1 MRRSMS
7 QCPVCDTALVTTEMQ
22 CGECGTTLSGEF
34 SPPSCAFCS
43 LAEEQRTFLELFLRC
58 RGNLR
63 DVERQMGLS
72 YPTVRSRL
80 DVLLTQLGY
89 GPDAAAPTADD
100 SERRAV
106 LERLESGDLAAED
119 AIRLLEAM

>member
-1 MRRSMS
+1 MRRSLT
-7 QCPVCDTALVTTEMQ
+7 QCPVCDSALAITEFQ

-34 SPPSCAFCS
+34 PPPSCAFCS
-43 LAEEQRTFLELFLRC
+43 LAEEQRAFLELFLKC

-89 GPDAAAPTADD
+89 GPEAASPAPDD
-100 SERRAV
+100 LERRAV